1 MLKLHHV
8 GIVCNNA
15 EYLQQKALLEVISP
29 SKALLSQI
37 VPEFECECHLLD
49 NIEWVVPYGGSLLRW
64 YGQQGK
70 ASIHH
75 IAIEV
80 QDIHDSCN
88 KLTSMGIRLV
98 TKTPTV
104 GVGNILVNF
113 IHPTVLGIM
122 LELVQ
127 IQ

>member
-1 MLKLHHV
+1 MLKLHRV

-15 EYLQQKALLEVISP
+15 EYLQQKALLEVTIP
-29 SKALLSQI
+29 GRDLLSQI
-37 VPEFECECHLLD
+37 ASEFECECHLLD

-113 IHPTVLGIM
+113 IRSTVLGII